1 MNPGGD
7 GYRPAA
13 FSSVF
18 HVGRFL
24 GPSYTSKRA
33 PLDGVQLRCSALASR
48 KNDARSRKFYTAWR
62 GDEPVHRLHETRN
75 LLTGLKYV
83 VWQEH

>member
-7 GYRPAA
+7 RYRPAA

-18 HVGRFL
+18 HVRRFL
-24 GPSYTSKRA
+24 GPSYTCKRA
-33 PLDGVQLRCSALASR
+33 RLDGVQVRWNVLVPGAI
-48 KNDARSRKFYTAWR
+48 DARSRKFYTAR
-62 GDEPVHRLHETRN
+62 RSDEPVHRLHETRK
-75 LLTGLKYV
+75 LLIGLKYV